1 MDTDA
6 FDRRQV
12 ARAFGAVL
20 KNART
25 RKGLS
30 QNALCDAANM
40 DYTYP
45 SLLERGLPLMSSWR
59 YSREGISTRQ
69 FEVPKLR
76 LTLMG
81 VKLREIQL
89 ANPSGGNREG
99 RNLLQIQH

>member
-20 KNART
+20 KSART

-45 SLLERGLPLMSSWR
+45 SLLCPAITCGCSVCS
-59 YSREGISTRQ
+59 
-69 FEVPKLR
+69 
-76 LTLMG
+76 
-81 VKLREIQL
+81 
-89 ANPSGGNREG
+89 NSGTACCW
-99 RNLLQIQH
+99 

>member
-20 KNART
+20 KSART

-45 SLLERGLPLMSSWR
+45 SLLERGLRTPSLSVVIEIGRALGIEPAPLDCRKPLGFVVRSQSSFSPASLIVR
-59 YSREGISTRQ
+59 AIFY
-69 FEVPKLR
+69 
-76 LTLMG
+76 
-81 VKLREIQL
+81 
-89 ANPSGGNREG
+89 
-99 RNLLQIQH
+99 

>member
-6 FDRRQV
+6 FDRHQV

-20 KNART
+20 KSART

-45 SLLERGLPLMSSWR
+45 SLLERGLRTPSLSVVIEIGR
-59 YSREGISTRQ
+59 ALGIEPAQLVTETLAR
-69 FEVPKLR
+69 LR
-76 LTLMG
+76 
-81 VKLREIQL
+81 
-89 ANPSGGNREG
+89 GGE
-99 RNLLQIQH
+99 Q